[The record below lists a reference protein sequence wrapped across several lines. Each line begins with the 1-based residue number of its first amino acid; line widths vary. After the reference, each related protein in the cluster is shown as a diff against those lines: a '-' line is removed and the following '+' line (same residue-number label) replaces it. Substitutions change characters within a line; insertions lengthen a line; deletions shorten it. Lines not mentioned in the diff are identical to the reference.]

1 MSDTIRSD
9 VPALKVEPITDVDVQ
24 PVAEFLRREFL
35 NLGVSSTR
43 PVTDWLRAM
52 TPPWA
57 VEQPNHGFLL
67 RLDGQVV
74 GAYLAL
80 YSERAIDGEA
90 QRICN
95 LGVWCVSE
103 PYRASGLRLLRALL
117 RQKGYTFTDLTP
129 NPQVANLNCR
139 LGFAPL
145 DTTTVLVPN
154 LPWPLLSRGVEVVD
168 ATDDI
173 DCLLSGEQQQ
183 IYRDHR
189 ATAARH
195 VVLTDG
201 SQCCYVMYRRD
212 QYRHR
217 SVLAT
222 VLHVSNTEL
231 FLRWGS
237 HFYRYLL
244 LKRQILAT
252 LVEVRVV
259 GQRPLRAIQVLSR
272 TKMYRGDALK
282 PAHIDYLYSELTCLE

>member
-1 MSDTIRSD
+1 MSDSIRSD
-9 VPALKVEPITDVDVQ
+9 VPTLEVEPITDADVR

-35 NLGVSSTR
+35 NLGVNPTR

-52 TPPWA
+52 TPPWS

-67 RLDGQVV
+67 RADGQVV
-74 GAYLAL
+74 GAHLAL
-80 YSERAIDGEA
+80 YSERPIDGES

-95 LGVWCVSE
+95 LGAWCVSE
-103 PYRASGLRLLRALL
+103 PYRASGLRLLRSLL

-129 NPQVANLNCR
+129 NPSVVNLNCR

-145 DTTTVLVPN
+145 DTTTLLVPN
-154 LPWPLLSRGVEVVD
+154 LQWPLRSQGIEVVD

-173 DCLLSGEQQQ
+173 DRLLSGEHQQ

-217 SVLAT
+217 SVLAS
-222 VLHVSNTEL
+222 VLYVSNTEL
-231 FLRWGS
+231 FRRWGP

-244 LKRQILAT
+244 LRRRILAT

-259 GQRPLRAIQVLSR
+259 GHRPPRAIQVSGR
-272 TKMYRGDALK
+272 PKMYLGDVIR
-282 PAHIDYLYSELTCLE
+282 PTQIDYLYSELTCLE